1 MYQITKINEDTYKL
15 EGNGKEYQFTRTVDL
30 MAMFQ
35 SIDLKTTI
43 KLADVLAERGETLD
57 TTKLRVERTNG
68 NETTIDESNLN
79 MIRDSIKAQVTS
91 EIIADIFK
99 KAIGKDILTII
110 QELNI
115 ANEDIEPFTQAL
127 TKVLLSGQDDTPR
140 GENKEGNR
148 EGAQN

>member
-43 KLADVLAERGETLD
+43 KLADVLSERGETLD

-91 EIIADIFK
+91 EIIAEIFK

-115 ANEDIEPFTQAL
+115 ANEEIEPFTQAL

-140 GENKEGNR
+140 GEDKEGNR
-148 EGAQN
+148 EGTQN

>member
-140 GENKEGNR
+140 GEDKEGNR
-148 EGAQN
+148 EGTQN

>member
-91 EIIADIFK
+91 EIIAEIFK
-99 KAIGKDILTII
+99 KAIGKDILTVI

-140 GENKEGNR
+140 GEDKEGNR
-148 EGAQN
+148 EGTQN

>member
-43 KLADVLAERGETLD
+43 KLADVLSERGETLD

-91 EIIADIFK
+91 EIIAEIFK

-140 GENKEGNR
+140 GEDKEGNR
-148 EGAQN
+148 EGTQN

>member
-43 KLADVLAERGETLD
+43 KLADVLSERGETLD

-91 EIIADIFK
+91 EIIAEIFK
-99 KAIGKDILTII
+99 KAIGKDILTVI

-140 GENKEGNR
+140 GEDKEGNR
-148 EGAQN
+148 EGTQN

>member
-43 KLADVLAERGETLD
+43 RLADVLSERGETLD

-127 TKVLLSGQDDTPR
+127 TKVLLNGQDDTPR
-140 GENKEGNR
+140 GEDKEGNR
-148 EGAQN
+148 EGTQN

>member
-99 KAIGKDILTII
+99 KAIGKDILTVI

-140 GENKEGNR
+140 GEDKEGNR
-148 EGAQN
+148 EGTQN